1 MSLQVLAELEAQGL
15 GDRLREQP
23 PWVIGLLLLGLL
35 LSITG
40 LFSALRR
47 RKRSGYRPAA
57 GTSARDQLEG
67 ARAGAPA
74 NARRDHRADMDAI
87 GVEIEQLAR
96 RVGAQLDNKAA
107 RLETLL
113 NEAERT
119 ISRLESATAAA
130 KRAALPAHDLLA
142 TSPAA
147 SAQSSDDASEP
158 QPRHARLTHDVHGL
172 ADQGLDAA
180 AIAKAVD
187 QPVGNVEL
195 ILALRRAAEVA
206 GGGTDASPAP

>member
-1 MSLQVLAELEAQGL
+1 MSGRFDWVAMLAQLESMSLA
-15 GDRLREQP
+15 DRLREQP
-23 PWVIGLLLLGLL
+23 PWVLALLLLGLV

-40 LFSALRR
+40 LFSALRK
-47 RKRSGYRPAA
+47 RKRAGYRPAA
-57 GTSARDQLEG
+57 GTSAREQLDA
-67 ARAGAPA
+67 ARSPDPVAQ
-74 NARRDHRADMDAI
+74 RRDHRSSMDAI

-130 KRAALPAHDLLA
+130 KRQALPSRDLLA
-142 TSPAA
+142 AVPAA
-147 SAQSSDDASEP
+147 AATP
-158 QPRHARLTHDVHGL
+158 PRPAVPTAAERDRLTHDVHGL

-187 QPVGNVEL
+187 RPVGQIQL
-195 ILALRRAAEVA
+195 ILSLREAAAEA
-206 GGGTDASPAP
+206 RPAE